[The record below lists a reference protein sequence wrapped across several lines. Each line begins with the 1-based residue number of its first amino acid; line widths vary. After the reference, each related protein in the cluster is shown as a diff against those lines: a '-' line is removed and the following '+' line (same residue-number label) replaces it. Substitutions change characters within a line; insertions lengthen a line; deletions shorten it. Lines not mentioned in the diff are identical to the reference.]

1 MGSAAFVAYLSGLC
15 NVAFTATQYALLSS
29 LASVGRT
36 NLSAW
41 GGWLASA
48 LGWPAFFA
56 VSTVAAL
63 PGLLMV
69 WWLMR
74 RVDAADAAPTRA
86 ALADDGAG
94 IAPEHLPFVF
104 ERFYRADASRARST
118 GGAGLGL
125 AIVKQ
130 IVEAHGGRV
139 NVASTLGQGTTFT
152 FTLPCAQPP
161 P

>member
-41 GGWLASA
+41 GGWLASE
-48 LGWPAFFA
+48 LGWPLFFA
-56 VSTVAAL
+56 VSTAAAL

-74 RVDAADAAPTRA
+74 RVEAADAGQPRT
-86 ALADDGAG
+86 ALADD
-94 IAPEHLPFVF
+94 
-104 ERFYRADASRARST
+104 
-118 GGAGLGL
+118 
-125 AIVKQ
+125 
-130 IVEAHGGRV
+130 
-139 NVASTLGQGTTFT
+139 
-152 FTLPCAQPP
+152 
-161 P
+161 